1 MSAPNLVYRGFS
13 LSRKEQYEKRTWD
26 NVLPICEQLGIQ
38 LVDTEFTKEG
48 SDWALTVFID
58 KDGGVGVD
66 DCQAVSDALNPI
78 LDEQDYIAESYTLY
92 VSSPGLG
99 RKLRRPHDFEWA
111 VGKEVEIRTYQPLDG
126 QKEFRGILKDWDADQ
141 VTIVA
146 EDRELTIRRKDI
158 SLIRTAFDF

>member
-1 MSAPNLVYRGFS
+1 MS
-13 LSRKEQYEKRTWD
+13 KKDQYEKRTWD
-26 NVLPICEQLGIQ
+26 NVLPICRQLNLQ

-48 SDWALTVFID
+48 SDYALTVFID

-66 DCQAVSDALNPI
+66 DCQAVSDALNPV
-78 LDEQDYIAESYTLY
+78 LDEQDYISESYTLY

-111 VGKEVEIRTYQPLDG
+111 VGKEIEIRTYQPIDG
-126 QKEFRGILKDWDADQ
+126 NKEFRGILKDWDKDQ
-141 VTIVA
+141 VVIEADEKDETVP
-146 EDRELTIRRKDI
+146 RKNI

>member
-1 MSAPNLVYRGFS
+1 MSK
-13 LSRKEQYEKRTWD
+13 KEQYEKRTWD
-26 NVLPICEQLGIQ
+26 NVLPICEELGLQ

-48 SDWALTVFID
+48 ADYALTVFID

-78 LDEQDYIAESYTLY
+78 LDEQDYISESYTLY

-111 VGKEVEIRTYQPLDG
+111 VGKEVEIRTYQPVNG
-126 QKEFRGILKDWDADQ
+126 QKEIRGILKDWNKDQ
-141 VTIVA
+141 VTI
-146 EDRELTIRRKDI
+146 ETDGNEQSIQRKDI
-158 SLIRTAFDF
+158 SLIRMAFDF

>member
-1 MSAPNLVYRGFS
+1 MS
-13 LSRKEQYEKRTWD
+13 KKDQYEKRTWD
-26 NVLPICEQLGIQ
+26 NVLPICRQLNLQ

-48 SDWALTVFID
+48 SDYALTVFID

-66 DCQAVSDALNPI
+66 DCQAVSDALNPV
-78 LDEQDYIAESYTLY
+78 LDEQDYISESYTLY

-111 VGKEVEIRTYQPLDG
+111 VGKEIEIRTYQPIDG
-126 QKEFRGILKDWDADQ
+126 NKEFRGILKEWDKDQ
-141 VTIVA
+141 VVIEADEKDETV
-146 EDRELTIRRKDI
+146 LRKNI